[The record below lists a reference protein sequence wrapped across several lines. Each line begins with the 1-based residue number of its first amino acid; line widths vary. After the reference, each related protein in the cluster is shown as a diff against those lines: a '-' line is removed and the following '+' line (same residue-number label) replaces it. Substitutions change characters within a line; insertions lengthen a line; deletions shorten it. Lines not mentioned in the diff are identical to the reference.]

1 MSYGLQA
8 SPHHGFCLFV
18 LKKTGHK
25 VRPDVTGY
33 LFLFRCRGQFMLNMR
48 SDCGMT
54 NFYSF
59 SAARGRSVS

>member
-1 MSYGLQA
+1 MVCRQA
-8 SPHHGFCLFV
+8 HITAFV
-18 LKKTGHK
+18 SLSSLKKTGHK

-59 SAARGRSVS
+59 SAARGSSVS